1 MAQAARVTEPR
12 GKTRSRG
19 GAPTA
24 LRAPSVEKRLTWDR
38 QHAPGTPLCAAELRP
53 TAAHRSLVQRS
64 FVHNLSTGSLITITH
79 NNGPPS
85 PPHPTAIPQ

>member
-1 MAQAARVTEPR
+1 MAQAARVTQPR

-19 GAPTA
+19 GALTA
-24 LRAPSVEKRLTWDR
+24 LRAPSVERRLTRDR

-53 TAAHRSLVQRS
+53 TAAQRSLVQRS
-64 FVHNLSTGSLITITH
+64 FVHNLSTASLITITH